1 MNDPISSVSAVVDA
15 PPQLLAVAILAR
27 AARHAA
33 EGHSG
38 IASNLVSRAT
48 DAYVSAAMDLEFDGT
63 VSDTKLRSSYS
74 VLRPFL
80 NRLELHGDAMS
91 NEALSEAFV
100 AAAVALGARLPS

>member
-1 MNDPISSVSAVVDA
+1 
-15 PPQLLAVAILAR
+15 
-27 AARHAA
+27 
-33 EGHSG
+33 
-38 IASNLVSRAT
+38 
-48 DAYVSAAMDLEFDGT
+48 MDLEFDGT

-100 AAAVALGARLPS
+100 AAAVALGARLPA